1 MLTWKRTTDPV
12 TGKPKG
18 FGYCTFANPTDVLRA
33 LRLLNGFSLDSKQIL
48 LKVDSKTQTRL
59 DAYASAMS
67 DAMRQADKQR
77 DREVELALKTLFE
90 DRNGLMGG
98 HQNDVASWGDLLE
111 RRNNEAAKAD
121 APTAVDES
129 AATSTDGVDQ
139 NNPENQADGA
149 PRPGVILW
157 PLSLEDMIHLALRT
171 DPCGLR

>member
-1 MLTWKRTTDPV
+1 M

-67 DAMRQADKQR
+67 EAMRQADRER
-77 DREVELALKTLFE
+77 DREVELALRTLFE

-111 RRNNEAAKAD
+111 RRSNEAAKAHGAAE
-121 APTAVDES
+121 APNPVDES
-129 AATSTDGVDQ
+129 VAGAGNTEGGDQ
-139 NNPENQADGA
+139 NDPENQADRA
-149 PRPGVILW
+149 PPQGVLW
-157 PLSLEDMIHLALRT
+157 P
-171 DPCGLR
+171 C

>member
-98 HQNDVASWGDLLE
+98 HQNDMASWGDLLE
-111 RRNNEAAKAD
+111 RRNNEAAKGDGNAD
-121 APTAVDES
+121 DATNPVDES
-129 AATSTDGVDQ
+129 AAAASTKGGDQ
-139 NNPENQADGA
+139 NEQENQADGA
-149 PRPGVILW
+149 PRQGVMCFTLVV
-157 PLSLEDMIHLALRT
+157 MVHGFAN
-171 DPCGLR
+171 